1 MRKIFTSAPLFLTA
15 ALMMTGCASTAEN
28 PESSNTPSSASV
40 AASESSPEV
49 TINSSAPEPSSSASS
64 SVSAESSITPS
75 ESASSPVATEDT
87 ERIESSSVAWQ
98 KAKDNF
104 AQAESYHFSSKDGL
118 GANAEGDIHVE
129 SGTFQALVVND
140 GGKGHV
146 KGNGS
151 ESYFKVDLSSIYGI
165 DVSALPEGTGEK
177 WQADNSDNP
186 DHNLI
191 NRLDKMRQSLP
202 ENVNDVEGIVTDD
215 GKTVYQSGD
224 LIFTVDHAGN
234 FVHIKNDGVEYDFSQ
249 WNKIQPIDM
258 PSGDQIIE

>member
-1 MRKIFTSAPLFLTA
+1 MRKIFTSTPLFLTA
-15 ALMMTGCASTAEN
+15 ALVMTGCASTSES
-28 PESSNTPSSASV
+28 PESSNAPSSASV
-40 AASESSPEV
+40 SASESSPEV
-49 TINSSAPEPSSSASS
+49 TISSSTPEPSSSASS
-64 SVSAESSITPS
+64 SVSAESSIIPS

-87 ERIESSSVAWQ
+87 EQIESSSVAWQ

-104 AQAESYHFSSKDGL
+104 AHAESYHFSSKDGL
-118 GANAEGDIHVE
+118 GANTEGDIHVK
-129 SGTFQALVVND
+129 SGTFQALVAND

-151 ESYFKVDLSSIYGI
+151 ESYFKVDLSSIDGI
-165 DVSALPEGTGEK
+165 DISALPEGTGEK

-202 ENVNDVEGIVTDD
+202 ENVDDVEGIVTDD
-215 GKTVYQSGD
+215 GKTVYHSGD
-224 LIFTVDHAGN
+224 LIFVVDHAGN
-234 FVHIKNDGVEYDFSQ
+234 FVHIENDGVKYDFSQ
-249 WNKIQPIDM
+249 WNKIKPIDM